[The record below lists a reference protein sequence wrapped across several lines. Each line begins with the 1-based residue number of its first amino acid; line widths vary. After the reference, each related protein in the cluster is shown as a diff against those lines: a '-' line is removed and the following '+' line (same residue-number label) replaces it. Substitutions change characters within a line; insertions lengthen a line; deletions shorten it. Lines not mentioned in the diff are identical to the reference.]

1 MKNFHPLLAIPL
13 LLIFVVSI
21 QEKTRDAFA
30 YELVCNDTDVDS
42 AVDNLKKKITYWTIE
57 VVQNPGSINSAKT
70 NKNIIHTKEQI
81 KCLADTEYVRKV
93 SFIFEGE
100 ALNKEEAVAGYQRE
114 SDCFSEVTDT
124 WELSMKT
131 TLSHIYFDEEFW
143 VDRRSLIG
151 ADKQGTEYKCELND
165 LSDEY
170 AL

>member
-1 MKNFHPLLAIPL
+1 MKDFHPLILIPL
-13 LLIFVVSI
+13 LFIFVVSI
-21 QEKTRDAFA
+21 KEKTPDAFA
-30 YELVCNDTDVDS
+30 YELVCNDADVDS
-42 AVDNLKKKITYWTIE
+42 AIDNLKKKIAYWTME
-57 VVQNPGSINSAKT
+57 VVQNPGSINSART
-70 NKNIIHTKEQI
+70 HKNIIITKEQI
-81 KCLADTEYVRKV
+81 KCLADAEYVRKV

-100 ALNKEEAVAGYQRE
+100 ALNKEEAVAGHQRL
-114 SDCFSEVTDT
+114 SDCFFEVTDT
-124 WELSMKT
+124 WEGSMKT